1 MEFLKRK
8 IEQEVFGLTRA
19 GHGPLDYD
27 RPLGDPGLFGPDS
40 SVWQVH
46 ADFTS
51 MLVGGT
57 SALFLQMLHPRVLAG
72 VWDHSDFRH
81 DIHGRLGRTA
91 QFMAAVSFGGQD
103 IAEDIIARVRKIHD
117 RVHGTLPTG
126 EPYSANDP
134 DLLTWVHATQTYS
147 FLKSYLLY
155 KNSDFSLHDQT
166 RYLQEYALV
175 AQKLGA
181 DQVPLSLPDLH
192 DYMEQQRQEL
202 RYDARTSEVAG
213 ILLNTPNDL
222 PPSKRWAAQLVLL
235 SALDNLPPWAMDM
248 FDHRPTAVAVFGR
261 RMAILRMAGVLRWAI
276 RNGIAYRAR
285 RRLGASG

>member
-1 MEFLKRK
+1 VDFLRRK

-19 GHGPLDYD
+19 GHGALDYD
-27 RPLGDPGLFGPDS
+27 RPHGDPGLFGPGS
-40 SVWQVH
+40 SVWLVH

-72 VWDHSDFRH
+72 VWDHSDFRR

-91 QFMAAVSFGGQD
+91 QFMAAVSFGGQGVAD
-103 IAEDIIARVRKIHD
+103 DMISRVRKIHD

-134 DLLTWVHATQTYS
+134 DLLAWVHATQTYC
-147 FLKSYLLY
+147 FLKSYRLY
-155 KNSDFSLHDQT
+155 KNSDFSKHDQT

-175 AQKLGA
+175 ARKLGA

-192 DYMEQQRQEL
+192 GYMEQQRQAL
-202 RYDARTSEVAG
+202 RYDARAREVAG

-222 PPSKRWAAQLVLL
+222 PPSTRWAARAVLL

-248 FDHRPTAVAVFGR
+248 FDYQPGAAAVFARRLAIR
-261 RMAILRMAGVLRWAI
+261 RMAEILRWAI
-276 RNGIAYRAR
+276 RNGTAHRAR
-285 RRLGASG
+285 RRMAASS